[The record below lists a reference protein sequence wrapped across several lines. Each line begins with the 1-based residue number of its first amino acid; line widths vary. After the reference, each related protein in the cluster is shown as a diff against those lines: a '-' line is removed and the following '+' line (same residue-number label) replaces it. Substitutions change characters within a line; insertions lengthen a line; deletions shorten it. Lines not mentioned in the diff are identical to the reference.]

1 MSTTSFAPAPSGERS
16 QWLDA
21 LRGFALCGI
30 LTYNIMAF
38 GGYAFRG
45 LLPPVDYAWSMLDP
59 ALDYLSH
66 VLIEGKFYSLFSF
79 LFGLGFALQLRRAQ
93 ALGATAMPMVRRRM
107 AWLLVFGLAHG
118 LLLWI
123 GDILAVYAVFGF
135 ALFWFGGLSQRALL
149 GWALFFLALPV
160 LIYPVL
166 LMLHTGDPLAGD
178 PATSPVGR
186 AVHAIASGSYLDV
199 VRGNVDFYP
208 SGWLRRI
215 VRLTLPRIFGMFL
228 LGVWAARIGL
238 PAMRD
243 AQQPMLRRWLL
254 LGLLLGIPLNIAYAA
269 LGSSD
274 ATLPASL
281 KGLYVTGLAS
291 LGIPLLCLSYVAAF
305 ALFWRR
311 SRPGNLLVAAG
322 RTALSHYL
330 GQSVVCVTLFYG
342 FGWGLF
348 DRVSYGVSLLIA
360 IAVFILLAWL
370 GRLWLQR
377 FPQGP
382 MEAIWR
388 RLSYG
393 DARLQAAAHGS
404 QAST

>member
-1 MSTTSFAPAPSGERS
+1 MSNASTSFAPASLEERS

-21 LRGFALCGI
+21 LRGFALLGI
-30 LTYNIMAF
+30 LMYNIMAF
-38 GGYAFRG
+38 GGHIFRG
-45 LLPPVDYAWSMLDP
+45 LIPPVHHAWSALDP
-59 ALDYLSH
+59 ALDYLAH
-66 VLIEGKFYSLFSF
+66 ALIEGKFYSLFSF

-93 ALGATAMPMVRRRM
+93 ALGASAMPMMQRRM

-135 ALFWFGGLSQRALL
+135 ALFWFGRLSQRALL
-149 GWALFFLALPV
+149 GWALLFLALPV
-160 LIYPVL
+160 LVYPVL
-166 LMLHTGDPLAGD
+166 LVLHAGDPLAGD

-199 VRGNVDFYP
+199 VRGNVEFYP

-238 PAMRD
+238 PAKRD
-243 AQQPMLRRWLL
+243 AQQPLLRRWLL
-254 LGLLLGIPLNIAYAA
+254 WGLLLGLPLNIAYAA

-281 KGLYVTGLAS
+281 KGLCVTGLAS
-291 LGIPLLCLSYVAAF
+291 LGIPLLCLAYVAAF
-305 ALFWRR
+305 ALFWRGL
-311 SRPGNLLVAAG
+311 RPGNLLVVSG

-342 FGWGLF
+342 FGFGLF
-348 DRVSYGVSLLIA
+348 GHASYGVSLLIA
-360 IAVFILLAWL
+360 IAVFVLLAWL

-382 MEAIWR
+382 MEALWR
-388 RLSYG
+388 RLSYSEPRMEAVA
-393 DARLQAAAHGS
+393 DV
-404 QAST
+404 